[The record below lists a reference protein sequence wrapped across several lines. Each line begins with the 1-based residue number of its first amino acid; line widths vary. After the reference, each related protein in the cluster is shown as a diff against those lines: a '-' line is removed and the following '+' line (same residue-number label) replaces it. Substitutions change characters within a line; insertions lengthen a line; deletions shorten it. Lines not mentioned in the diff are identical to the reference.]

1 MSKGESK
8 EYRTRLKEITSVLHK
23 YGITRGITPQKLRM
37 ILEDLGPTYIKI
49 GQIMSLHS
57 DILPKRYCDEL
68 MCLRS
73 EVTPMEFPEVKEVIE
88 QAYGCPW
95 NEIFAF
101 ISDTPLG
108 SASIAQVHR
117 AELLSGEQ
125 VVIKVQRTGIYE
137 IMARDIGLLRKAVKL
152 MPPISLKGMADFDQ
166 VLDELWNV
174 TREEMNFL
182 TEASNME
189 EFARRNADVVYVRT
203 PKLYQEYTTMHVLVM
218 EYIEGP
224 AIDDKEKLLAGGYD
238 LEEIGIKLID
248 NYIKQVMEDG
258 FFHADPH
265 PGNVKIQDGK
275 IVWIDMGMMGR
286 LTERDKELIGKAIR
300 GIAENDIG
308 MIQETVMALGEFKE
322 KPDQSVL
329 YEDISEL
336 MSKYGSLDMGEID
349 VAEVMMDLMEVMKEN
364 KIRMPHGLTML
375 ARGLTNMEGVLAD
388 IAPQINMIEIASRHI
403 SESMWKDLDWKKELK
418 HAGKNLY
425 RSMHKAVEV
434 PGLAADALH
443 GLMKGQTRVNL
454 DLHASNDLA
463 QLLRRLVRNVV
474 MGLWVMALLISSS
487 IICTTNMSPKI
498 CGIPAIGAIGYL
510 FAFAIVMYVL
520 MKHEL
525 RPGYH
530 PWSSFFLPF
539 SLFLL
544 DNSTNH
550 ILTCMVLLYLLY
562 HQKSSDSDCYFVH
575 FLVQIQILV
584 SFCRHICP

>member
-308 MIQETVMALGEFKE
+308 MIQEAVMALGEFKE

-388 IAPQINMIEIASRHI
+388 IAPQINIIQTYFREYVERSGLEKRIKTCRK
-403 SESMWKDLDWKKELK
+403 ES
-418 HAGKNLY
+418 
-425 RSMHKAVEV
+425 
-434 PGLAADALH
+434 
-443 GLMKGQTRVNL
+443 
-454 DLHASNDLA
+454 
-463 QLLRRLVRNVV
+463 
-474 MGLWVMALLISSS
+474 
-487 IICTTNMSPKI
+487 
-498 CGIPAIGAIGYL
+498 
-510 FAFAIVMYVL
+510 
-520 MKHEL
+520 
-525 RPGYH
+525 
-530 PWSSFFLPF
+530 LPF
-539 SLFLL
+539 
-544 DNSTNH
+544 DA
-550 ILTCMVLLYLLY
+550 
-562 HQKSSDSDCYFVH
+562 
-575 FLVQIQILV
+575 
-584 SFCRHICP
+584 

>member
-73 EVTPMEFPEVKEVIE
+73 EVTPMEFSEVKEVIE
-88 QAYGCPW
+88 RAYGCPW

-152 MPPISLKGMADFDQ
+152 MPPISLKGMADFNQ

-308 MIQETVMALGEFKE
+308 MIQEAVMALGEFKE

-364 KIRMPHGLTML
+364 KIRMPHGRRACSHCSTDQYD
-375 ARGLTNMEGVLAD
+375 RDRIQTYFREYVERSGLEKRIKTC
-388 IAPQINMIEIASRHI
+388 RK
-403 SESMWKDLDWKKELK
+403 ES
-418 HAGKNLY
+418 
-425 RSMHKAVEV
+425 
-434 PGLAADALH
+434 
-443 GLMKGQTRVNL
+443 
-454 DLHASNDLA
+454 
-463 QLLRRLVRNVV
+463 
-474 MGLWVMALLISSS
+474 
-487 IICTTNMSPKI
+487 
-498 CGIPAIGAIGYL
+498 
-510 FAFAIVMYVL
+510 
-520 MKHEL
+520 
-525 RPGYH
+525 
-530 PWSSFFLPF
+530 LPF
-539 SLFLL
+539 
-544 DNSTNH
+544 DA
-550 ILTCMVLLYLLY
+550 
-562 HQKSSDSDCYFVH
+562 
-575 FLVQIQILV
+575 
-584 SFCRHICP
+584 

>member
-37 ILEDLGPTYIKI
+37 ILENLGPTYIKI

-286 LTERDKELIGKAIR
+286 LTERDREMLGKAIE
-300 GIAENDIG
+300 GIALNDIG
-308 MIQETVMALGEFKE
+308 LIRQAVLGLGEFKE
-322 KPDQSVL
+322 RPDQRKL
-329 YEDISEL
+329 YEGIEGL
-336 MSKYGSLDMGEID
+336 MLKYGHEDMGKIN
-349 VAEVMMDLMEVMKEN
+349 VGEVTVDLMDVMKVN
-364 KIRMPHGLTML
+364 KIRMPHGLTLL
-375 ARGLTNMEGVLAD
+375 ARGLTHMEGVLAA
-388 IAPQINMIEIASRHI
+388 IAPDINMAEIAAARI
-403 SESMWKDLDWKKELK
+403 SGDFFRNFDWKKELK
-418 HAGKNLY
+418 SSGKSAVKSMRKALDIPSMVSDMMAGYL
-425 RSMHKAVEV
+425 
-434 PGLAADALH
+434 
-443 GLMKGQTRVNL
+443 KGQAKVNL
-454 DLHASNDLA
+454 DLRASDDLA
-463 QLLRRLVRNVV
+463 FLLRRLVRNIV

-487 IICTTNMSPKI
+487 IICTTDMSPKI
-498 CGIPAIGAIGYL
+498 LGIPALGAIGYIL
-510 FAFAIVMYVL
+510 AFLIVLYVFI
-520 MKHEL
+520 KHI
-525 RPGYH
+525 
-530 PWSSFFLPF
+530 F
-539 SLFLL
+539 SR
-544 DNSTNH
+544 
-550 ILTCMVLLYLLY
+550 
-562 HQKSSDSDCYFVH
+562 K
-575 FLVQIQILV
+575 
-584 SFCRHICP
+584 

>member
-1 MSKGESK
+1 MSKEESK

-23 YGITRGITPQKLRM
+23 YGITRGVTPQKLRM

-189 EFARRNADVVYVRT
+189 EFARRNEEVAYVRT

-224 AIDDKEKLLAGGYD
+224 AIDDKEKLLADGYD
-238 LEEIGIKLID
+238 LEEIGVKLID

-265 PGNVKIQDGK
+265 PGNVKVQDGK

-286 LTERDKELIGKAIR
+286 LTERDKELIGQAIR

-308 MIQETVMALGEFKE
+308 MIQEAVMALGEFKE

-403 SESMWKDLDWKKELK
+403 TEMMWKDLDWKKELK

-454 DLHASNDLA
+454 DLHVSNDLA
-463 QLLRRLVRNVV
+463 HLLRRLVRNVV

-487 IICTTNMSPKI
+487 IICTTDMKPKI
-498 CGIPAIGAIGYL
+498 WGIPAIGVIGYL

-520 MKHEL
+520 VK
-525 RPGYH
+525 
-530 PWSSFFLPF
+530 
-539 SLFLL
+539 
-544 DNSTNH
+544 H
-550 ILTCMVLLYLLY
+550 ILS
-562 HQKSSDSDCYFVH
+562 K
-575 FLVQIQILV
+575 
-584 SFCRHICP
+584 

>member
-73 EVTPMEFPEVKEVIE
+73 EVTPMKFPEVKEVIE

-189 EFARRNADVVYVRT
+189 EFARRNVDVVYVRT

-308 MIQETVMALGEFKE
+308 MIQDAVLALGEFRGE
-322 KPDQSVL
+322 PDPSQL
-329 YEDISEL
+329 YKDIRGL
-336 MSKYGSLDMGEID
+336 MAKYGTADMGNID
-349 VAEVMMDLMEVMKEN
+349 VAEVLQDLMDVMKEN
-364 KIRMPHGLTML
+364 KITMPHGLTML
-375 ARGLTNMEGVLAD
+375 ARGLAHVEGVLAD
-388 IAPQINMIEIASRHI
+388 ISPQINMVEIAASRLKSQFIQNH
-403 SESMWKDLDWKKELK
+403 DWKKEAKSGAKSIYL
-418 HAGKNLY
+418 
-425 RSMHKAVEV
+425 SMRKAVDIPALV
-434 PGLAADALH
+434 ADLLD
-443 GLMKGQTRVNL
+443 GYMKGQTRINL
-454 DLHASNDLA
+454 DLHAGEDLA
-463 QLLRRLVRNVV
+463 NLLRRVTRNVV

-487 IICTTNMSPKI
+487 IICTTDMKPKI
-498 CGIPAIGAIGYL
+498 LGIPALGAIGYL
-510 FAFAIVMYVL
+510 GASVIVLYVFI
-520 MKHEL
+520 KHI
-525 RPGYH
+525 
-530 PWSSFFLPF
+530 F
-539 SLFLL
+539 SR
-544 DNSTNH
+544 
-550 ILTCMVLLYLLY
+550 
-562 HQKSSDSDCYFVH
+562 K
-575 FLVQIQILV
+575 
-584 SFCRHICP
+584 